1 MKEEEAIVKKS
12 IPIFLVVAAVTAGIG
27 LLFGEI
33 SYVLGLALGY
43 GINLIIFKIITI
55 TVDNILLFRS
65 KISAMIVMFSYLIK
79 MVVYGF
85 GFFLAVKLPS
95 VFNIFTVT
103 IGYFMIKL
111 TIFYYDYRIR
121 KRGEG
126 M

>member
-1 MKEEEAIVKKS
+1 MKEETAIIKKS
-12 IPIFLVVAAVTAGIG
+12 VPVFLLCALIMTIIG
-27 LLFGEI
+27 LLFREI
-33 SYVLGLALGY
+33 SYVLGLTLGY
-43 GINLIIFKIITI
+43 VINLVIFKIIAI

-65 KISAMIVMFSYLIK
+65 KISAAIVMFSYLIK
-79 MVVYGF
+79 MVIYGF